1 MAKRILIA
9 EDNPGHSEIIFTFA
23 KRQGYEVVV
32 IDDGVELLTITSA
45 NKYMN

>member
-23 KRQGYEVVV
+23 KKQGYDV
-32 IDDGVELLTITSA
+32 
-45 NKYMN
+45 